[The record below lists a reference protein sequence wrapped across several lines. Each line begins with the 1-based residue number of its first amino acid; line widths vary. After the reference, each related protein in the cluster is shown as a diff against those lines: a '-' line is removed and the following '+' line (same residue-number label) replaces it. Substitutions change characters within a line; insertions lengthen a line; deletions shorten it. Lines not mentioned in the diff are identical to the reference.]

1 MKIIKLHS
9 DKEVY
14 TNPQQLTP
22 NQKKWLSRYVE
33 LSGDEWDAVVEPP
46 AEYHEVYEWE
56 NGWIDYTIENGIF
69 WVWTLYSHNDG
80 NRDGLSEGK
89 SGDAIEIGIN
99 LAKKLGC
106 RYIEF
111 DTHRDPKEWELC
123 TKKYGKIK
131 IVSRQIRL
139 DLNS

>member
-1 MKIIKLHS
+1 MKIYK
-9 DKEVY
+9 
-14 TNPQQLTP
+14 NPQDLTP
-22 NQKKWLSRYVE
+22 NQKKWMNRYLE
-33 LSGDEWDAVVEPP
+33 LSGDELKYYTEPISK
-46 AEYHEVYEWE
+46 YHEVYEWD

>member
-1 MKIIKLHS
+1 MALSKI
-9 DKEVY
+9 
-14 TNPQQLTP
+14 T
-22 NQKKWLSRYVE
+22 
-33 LSGDEWDAVVEPP
+33 
-46 AEYHEVYEWE
+46 E
-56 NGWIDYTIENGIF
+56 NGLTITDLTVADDLTVSDDLLLASDGAILNLQTSDTSVENGNILGAIHF
-69 WVWTLYSHNDG
+69 QAPDESNG
-80 NRDGLSEGK
+80 
-89 SGDAIEIGIN
+89 GDAIEIGIN